1 MCSTLTSHLS
11 LRLICHSQ
19 VNVLEPEVRKVGV
32 ACPLSLP
39 RGHTVLNDSHNLE
52 WHITLEPETDV
63 GLKLVYSVE
72 FPQQD
77 AVKGL
82 P

>member
-1 MCSTLTSHLS
+1 MICP
-11 LRLICHSQ
+11 ICHSQ

-32 ACPLSLP
+32 ACPLSFP

-52 WHITLEPETDV
+52 WHITLQPEADV

-77 AVKGL
+77 AVEGL
-82 P
+82 PKL

>member
-1 MCSTLTSHLS
+1 M
-11 LRLICHSQ
+11 
-19 VNVLEPEVRKVGV
+19 GV
-32 ACPLSLP
+32 ACPLSVP

-52 WHITLEPETDV
+52 WHITLQPETDM

-77 AVKGL
+77 AVEGL
-82 P
+82 PKL